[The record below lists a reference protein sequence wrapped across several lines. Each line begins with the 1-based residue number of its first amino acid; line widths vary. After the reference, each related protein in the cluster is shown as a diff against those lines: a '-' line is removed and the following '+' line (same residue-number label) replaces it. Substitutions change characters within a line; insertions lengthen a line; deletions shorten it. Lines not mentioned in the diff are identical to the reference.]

1 MHALQNKVTIL
12 IEENSKLITINENL
26 MSEVEKLKSTNNNN
40 NSILIQSYQRETL
53 TL

>member
-26 MSEVEKLKSTNNNN
+26 MSEVEKLKATNNNNN
-40 NSILIQSYQRETL
+40 NSILIQSY
-53 TL
+53 